1 MIEFLD
7 NTNQQIRP
15 FQLLQ
20 NYYHQAVQAK
30 QIFPEAISISSY
42 DVKNNFVDS
51 RYVNLKF
58 VQDNKLIFFSN
69 YESSKAK
76 QFKGNRNSLITA
88 LIFWNSINIQIR
100 IRGNIKKT
108 NTEYSD
114 NYFRERLKEKNALA
128 ISSNQSKKI
137 ESYEKFKEKYTKVL
151 KNNDLSKRPQ
161 YWGGYELTP
170 MYFEFWKGNN
180 HRINHREVFELI
192 EDKWKVYFLQP

>member
-7 NTNQQIRP
+7 NTNQQTRP
-15 FQLLQ
+15 FKLLQ
-20 NYYHQAVQAK
+20 DYYDQAVQAK

-42 DVKNNFVDS
+42 DIKNNFVDS

-76 QFKGNRNSLITA
+76 QFEENRNGLITA

-100 IRGNIKKT
+100 IRGIVKKT
-108 NTEYSD
+108 DTEYSD
-114 NYFRERLKEKNALA
+114 NYFRERSKEKNALA

-137 ESYEKFKEKYTKVL
+137 ESYEKFKEKYIKAL

-161 YWGGYELTP
+161 YWGGYKLTP
-170 MYFEFWKGNN
+170 MYFEFWKGNK

-192 EDKWKVYFLQP
+192 EEKWKVYFLQP